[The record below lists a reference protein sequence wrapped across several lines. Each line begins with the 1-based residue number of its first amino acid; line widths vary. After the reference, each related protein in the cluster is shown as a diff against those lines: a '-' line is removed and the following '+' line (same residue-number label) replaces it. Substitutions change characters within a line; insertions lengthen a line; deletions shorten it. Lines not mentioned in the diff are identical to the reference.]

1 MMNKPFLPKLS
12 GARTG
17 GRRQMIG
24 VVLPVVLVVLTVL
37 TGLVVTQVRRNAM
50 DERLAANTRETVQ
63 LDNSVQTVL
72 RWCEAR
78 VNLEPQ
84 RTIMVFPAGSAAPPA
99 WAAGSANWGNATS
112 LDFAGAAAD
121 LPGLSADPSCVI
133 ENATCELSPP
143 ISPTGQTGA
152 STCPGNGDLDP
163 RWMKVRITAR
173 AATAAPDMGGNRFM
187 FTQSELRLFI
197 E

>member
-1 MMNKPFLPKLS
+1 MMNKPLSTKLS
-12 GARTG
+12 SRYDAKRH
-17 GRRQMIG
+17 QMIG

-84 RTIMVFPAGSAAPPA
+84 RTVMVLPAGSAAPPA
-99 WAAGSANWGNATS
+99 WVAASGNWGDATS

-121 LPGLSADPSCVI
+121 LPGLNADPSCVI

-173 AATAAPDMGGNRFM
+173 ASTAAPDMGGSRFM

>member
-1 MMNKPFLPKLS
+1 MNKPLSHKLS
-12 GARTG
+12 SRRTASAH
-17 GRRQMIG
+17 RMIG

-37 TGLVVTQVRRNAM
+37 TGLVVTQVRRNAL

-63 LDNSVQTVL
+63 LDNSAQTVL

-78 VNLEPQ
+78 VTLEPQ
-84 RTIMVFPAGSAAPPA
+84 RTVVVNPGGATNPPA
-99 WAAGSANWGNATS
+99 WDRGSANWGNATS
-112 LDFAGAAAD
+112 LDFAGAAVD
-121 LPGLSADPSCVI
+121 LPGLNADPSCVI

-163 RWMKVRITAR
+163 RWMKFRITAR
-173 AATAAPDMGGNRFM
+173 ASTAAPDMGGNRLM

>member
-17 GRRQMIG
+17 QRHQMMG

-63 LDNSVQTVL
+63 LDNAVQTVL

-78 VNLEPQ
+78 VNLAPQ
-84 RTIMVFPAGSAAPPA
+84 RTIMVAPAGPAQPPA
-99 WAAGSANWGNATS
+99 WSRGHANWGDGTS

-121 LPGLSADPSCVI
+121 LPGLNADPSCVI

-163 RWMKVRITAR
+163 RWMKVRITAS
-173 AATAAPDMGGNRFM
+173 AQTAAPDMGGNRLI
-187 FTQSELRLFI
+187 FTQSEMRLFI